1 MRPFEFVIALVAIV
15 LTYRFF
21 VLVFQHRRNTPVEKK
36 DEEAVEAVESRLINL
51 EERVGVLERIVTD
64 DKSDLRRQFK
74 DLE

>member
-15 LTYRFF
+15 LTYRAF
-21 VLVFQHRRNTPVEKK
+21 VLLFDRKRKAAPPTDPSV
-36 DEEAVEAVESRLINL
+36 DALESRLSNL

-64 DKSDLRRQFK
+64 DKSDLRRQFR

>member
-1 MRPFEFVIALVAIV
+1 VRPFEFAIALVAII

-21 VLVFQHRRNTPVEKK
+21 TMVFFHKRSAPKK
-36 DEEAVEAVESRLINL
+36 PDQDFEELETRMVDL

-64 DKSDLRRQFK
+64 DKSDLRRQFR

>member
-21 VLVFQHRRNTPVEKK
+21 VLAFQHRRAASENKN
-36 DEEAVEAVESRLINL
+36 DEEVDALETRLINL